1 MRDGGGLALRVFNTS
16 TVPGSVMVELDGAP
30 ARGWRVDLL
39 GRPLEPFE
47 ASTPLRP
54 WEIATLRLD

>member
-1 MRDGGGLALRVFNTS
+1 MSFARISPTPS
-16 TVPGSVMVELDGAP
+16 TDSSSVVVELDGAP